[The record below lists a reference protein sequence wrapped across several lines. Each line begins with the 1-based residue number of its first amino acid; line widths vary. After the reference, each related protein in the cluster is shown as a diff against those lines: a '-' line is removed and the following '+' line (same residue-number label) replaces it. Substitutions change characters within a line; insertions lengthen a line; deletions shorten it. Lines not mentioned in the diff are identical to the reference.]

1 MAQTKPDGI
10 RKNLPEKS
18 TMVGKTR
25 MQDDPELERVWI
37 EFKDTESVELKQE
50 LKNDLLE
57 RYLPIVR
64 YTADRLY
71 MKLPQQ
77 VDVEDLYGAGVF
89 GLMDAIENYDLE
101 RGVKFETYCTTR
113 VRGSI
118 IDSLRAQDWV
128 PRLVRS
134 TASRIDNAWKE
145 LERESGREPTDLE
158 MAQYLGVSDDEFQL
172 MQREASAASIVSLSD
187 QTPDDGE
194 SRSLRRIDLLYDQ
207 KNDAP
212 EKEVLRKSMYDFI
225 MSQLDEREKKIIIG
239 YYNQDMTMK
248 AIGDQL
254 GLSESRVCQL
264 HSRIMTRMRQHNMKY
279 KNEFLQD

>member
-1 MAQTKPDGI
+1 MI
-10 RKNLPEKS
+10 
-18 TMVGKTR
+18 GKTR
-25 MQDDPELERVWI
+25 MQDDPELEMVWI
-37 EFKDTESVELKQE
+37 EFKDTSSVELKQE

-77 VDVEDLYGAGVF
+77 VDVEDLYGAGIF
-89 GLMDAIENYDLE
+89 GLMDAIENYDLG

-134 TASRIDNAWKE
+134 TATRIDAAWKE

-158 MAQYLGVSDDEFQL
+158 MAQHLGVTDEEFQL
-172 MQREASAASIVSLSD
+172 LQREASAASLVSLSD

-207 KNDAP
+207 KSEAP
-212 EKEVLRKSMYDFI
+212 EKELLRKSMYDFI
-225 MSQLDEREKKIIIG
+225 MSQLDEREKEIIIG
-239 YYNQDMTMK
+239 YYNNDMTMK
-248 AIGDQL
+248 AIGGRL

-264 HSRIMTRMRQHNMKY
+264 HSRIMTRMRQHNIKY